1 VRSFGTEGRRKDGQ
15 DIPPSNN
22 LYDYTI
28 FRGSDIQDL
37 KVIFQEK
44 SLFKNKTTAFFF
56 VVMQHTYFIP
66 KKGV

>member
-44 SLFKNKTTAFFF
+44 SLFKNQHNRFFF
-56 VVMQHTYFIP
+56 WCNPYFIYST